1 MRLLQ
6 LRYFLK
12 IAQNKN
18 ISKTARELHVSQP
31 SLSRTM
37 KELEE
42 ELGIEL
48 FIRKGHTI
56 TLSQAGIL
64 FERQVNLSVNQ
75 LDTAVQS
82 VSHMSGSI
90 SQRITLK
97 FETSS
102 ALLPGLLQRLH
113 TKYPN
118 LHIDLEQHGVEAGG
132 LDNYDFSFS
141 TLPLNKY
148 DSVRLLHEEVYIAVN
163 SALPYQNGD
172 TIIINDLKKYPI
184 IMGSPSPLRTEIENK
199 LREQG
204 FYFHPI
210 FESGD
215 RETIHGLVE
224 NNAGICFWPAY
235 SWPDTSVSNV
245 NKLHLAPHPLMR
257 DIYLNFIRPKKI

>member
-172 TIIINDLKKYPI
+172 TIIINDLKKNI
-184 IMGSPSPLRTEIENK
+184 QL
-199 LREQG
+199 
-204 FYFHPI
+204 
-210 FESGD
+210 
-215 RETIHGLVE
+215 
-224 NNAGICFWPAY
+224 
-235 SWPDTSVSNV
+235 
-245 NKLHLAPHPLMR
+245 
-257 DIYLNFIRPKKI
+257 